1 MIRCYSLIQSRV
13 AGRVGGQGS
22 TLGRTRRVVIRGG
35 GGGVVSL
42 GGGVALGLLV
52 HAGVVS
58 VRGGGLQL
66 VGVATGS
73 RPRPMCVVKIKFMLR
88 W

>member
-1 MIRCYSLIQSRV
+1 MIRGYSLIQSGV
-13 AGRVGGQGS
+13 ARRIGGQGGA
-22 TLGRTRRVVIRGG
+22 LGWARRVVVRGG

-42 GGGVALGLLV
+42 GGGVTFGLLV
-52 HAGVVS
+52 HAGVVC

-66 VGVATGS
+66 VGVAPGG
-73 RPRPMCVVKIKFMLR
+73 RPRPVCAVQIKFMLR